1 MDGANWLSL
10 RNQYQNSYYISWS
23 LNWSQIVRW
32 CTWSRY
38 EENNETHNQ
47 LHPST
52 ALLLTQKIGGLSE
65 LPICFH
71 TDARIIIMTKG
82 RAGRID
88 HGQLS
93 YPSHIDF
100 VRREHNTHLGW
111 WELDTYNVGVVV
123 VGPANQGRSISPVC
137 HWVCSNHQIQIQK
150 FGLASSMIKPNAVV
164 ELDNKNNHASLDCF
178 LTYPGLEIPSS
189 FHHQWHRRIRNLPR
203 PVASYEAFLVIVLH
217 QNPWPKSPLPATSA
231 SALLVFRVGVSG
243 GIVSSSLVLITA
255 IN

>member
-47 LHPST
+47 LHPTT

-65 LPICFH
+65 LPICLH

-93 YPSHIDF
+93 YPSHIDARMMWYSLRL
-100 VRREHNTHLGW
+100 RRTQYSFGM
-111 WELDTYNVGVVV
+111 VGA
-123 VGPANQGRSISPVC
+123 GYLQCRCCCCWTS
-137 HWVCSNHQIQIQK
+137 Q
-150 FGLASSMIKPNAVV
+150 
-164 ELDNKNNHASLDCF
+164 
-178 LTYPGLEIPSS
+178 PGA
-189 FHHQWHRRIRNLPR
+189 QYLPR
-203 PVASYEAFLVIVLH
+203 VSLGLFKLSDPNPKVRPRFLNE
-217 QNPWPKSPLPATSA
+217 QT
-231 SALLVFRVGVSG
+231 
-243 GIVSSSLVLITA
+243 
-255 IN
+255 

>member
-10 RNQYQNSYYISWS
+10 RNQYQNSYYSSWS
-23 LNWSQIVRW
+23 LKSSQIVRR

-47 LHPST
+47 LHPTT

-65 LPICFH
+65 LPICLH

-100 VRREHNTHLGW
+100 VRGEHNTHLGW
-111 WELDTYNVGVVV
+111 WDLDTYNVGVVV
-123 VGPANQGRSISPVC
+123 VGPANQWRSISPVC

-150 FGLASSMIKPNAVV
+150 FGLASSMSEEGYHSHVDV
-164 ELDNKNNHASLDCF
+164 ELDNENNPLSLNWMNKSIQS
-178 LTYPGLEIPSS
+178 L
-189 FHHQWHRRIRNLPR
+189 
-203 PVASYEAFLVIVLH
+203 LH
-217 QNPWPKSPLPATSA
+217 QHQHST
-231 SALLVFRVGVSG
+231 
-243 GIVSSSLVLITA
+243 
-255 IN
+255 INDMSNS